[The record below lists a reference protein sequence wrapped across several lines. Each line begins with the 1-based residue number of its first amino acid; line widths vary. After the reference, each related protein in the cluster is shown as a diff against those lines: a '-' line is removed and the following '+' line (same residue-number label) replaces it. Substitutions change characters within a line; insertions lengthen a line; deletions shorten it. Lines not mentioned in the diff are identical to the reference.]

1 MGATHPRRRCTI
13 RGCKSWCHGRGWC
26 KLHYYRW
33 KRQGDPNILTR
44 PSFRDLTDQHFGRLT
59 VLSRAPNGGK
69 DNRRTRWN
77 CLCDCGNKTVV
88 DGSNLQIGCIRS
100 CGCLLRELEARGG
113 GALKHGACRGGHRLP
128 EYVLWCGMIARCTN
142 PKNKRWTDYGGRGI
156 VVCQRWRWSFAAFF
170 KDMGKRPTPKHSLER
185 NNNNRGYS
193 PANCRWA
200 TNAEQSTNRRPRRW
214 YRKPHPA

>member
-1 MGATHPRRRCTI
+1 
-13 RGCKSWCHGRGWC
+13 
-26 KLHYYRW
+26 
-33 KRQGDPNILTR
+33 
-44 PSFRDLTDQHFGRLT
+44 
-59 VLSRAPNGGK
+59 
-69 DNRRTRWN
+69 
-77 CLCDCGNKTVV
+77 VV